1 MKSIDF
7 KANSTGCLT
16 HTQPVPATT
25 VTGRLQAGLSDWY
38 HGWQKRR
45 QYRKDMQHVAQF
57 STYLLRDIGLTSA
70 DLADSRRETHFAST
84 DRVGRPG

>member
-1 MKSIDF
+1 MKSVDF
-7 KANSTGCLT
+7 EPNSAGCLT
-16 HTQPVPATT
+16 QAHPVPATT
-25 VTGRLQAGLSDWY
+25 VAGRLQSGLSDWY

-45 QYRKDMQHVAQF
+45 QYQKDMQHVAQF

-70 DLADSRRETHFAST
+70 DLADNRRESHFAST